1 MVAFAVRRLCLG
13 FGIMLFVSLVVFTL
27 TNVATDPAIAIAG
40 EGATASDI
48 EAARQAY
55 GFDRPILERYA
66 AWLGDAVS
74 GDFGT
79 SYRQHR
85 PVSAVVLERLPTTVI
100 LGSLAIGLA
109 LLLALPLAVLA
120 AMRPGSALDR
130 LALSIA
136 LFGQAMPTFWLALL
150 GILVFSVLL
159 GWLPASGSDT
169 ARQFILP
176 AITLAVYAVPP
187 ILRLTRSGM
196 IEVLRADYIRTARA
210 KGLRRPRVLMKHA
223 LRNAIVPVVS
233 VASVQFGALLG
244 GSVVTETIFA
254 MHGIGYLAWE
264 AISNDDLPVVQALI
278 LITAFFYVILTLL
291 ADLLNAWL
299 DPRIRLG

>member
-1 MVAFAVRRLCLG
+1 VLAFALKRLVLG
-13 FGIMLFVSLVVFTL
+13 LCIMVFVSMVVFAL

-48 EAARQAY
+48 AAARHSY
-55 GFDRPILERYA
+55 GFDRPIPARYVSWLA
-66 AWLGDAVS
+66 AAAS

-85 PVSAVVLERLPTTVI
+85 PVSAVVLERLPVTVV
-100 LGSLAIGLA
+100 LGCLA
-109 LLLALPLAVLA
+109 LLVGLVLAVPLAVLGSV
-120 AMRPGSALDR
+120 RPGAALDR
-130 LALSIA
+130 LGLSIA
-136 LFGQAMPTFWLALL
+136 LFGQAMPSFWLALL
-150 GILVFSVLL
+150 GILVFSVML
-159 GWLPASGSDT
+159 GWLPASGSDD
-169 ARQFILP
+169 AAQFVLP
-176 AITLAVYAVPP
+176 ALTLGLYAMPP

-210 KGLRRPRVLMKHA
+210 KGLLAPSVLVKHA

-244 GSVVTETIFA
+244 GSVVVETIFA

-264 AISNDDLPVVQALI
+264 AISNDDLPVIQALI
-278 LITAFFYVILTLL
+278 LVTALFYVVLTLL